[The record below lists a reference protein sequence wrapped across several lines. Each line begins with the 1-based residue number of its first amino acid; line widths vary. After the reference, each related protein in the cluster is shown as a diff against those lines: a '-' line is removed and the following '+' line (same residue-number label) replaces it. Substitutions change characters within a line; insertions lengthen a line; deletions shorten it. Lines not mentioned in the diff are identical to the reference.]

1 QAPVAPQGGGRVHLD
16 ERLADDPDPVAEALR
31 LVEVVRADHDRA
43 SGVAETADEV
53 ADVLGRGWIE
63 RARRLVEVDDLRL
76 VEQGARDGYLLAH
89 PLAESRNPPV
99 PHLRELHDAEVVVDR
114 SPQGRAG
121 QPVQP
126 AVVAQVLAGRELVV
140 QAGRLGQDA
149 ADGADAPRF
158 GAKAHA
164 VDPRG
169 AGRRHHQTREHPN
182 GGRLAGT
189 IRPEQPEDLTVTDGE
204 AQVLHRLERAEALAE
219 ALHLDHG
226 TSPDQPGSAAPHS
239 SRHVREGPSG
249 TMVAPS
255 ATGEPPDRCLS
266 GRWRAGVPSSGACYA
281 VASTTSPSTTDGG
294 RPEKSSSIPARSP
307 CWPGTASGLRS
318 SASGAT
324 RQEGR
329 CWRSR
334 PGRSSPARTP
344 RRRPCASSSRRP
356 SWRPMRG
363 TGALPSS

>member
-149 ADGADAPRF
+149 ADGADAPRV

-182 GGRLAGT
+182 GSRLAGT

-239 SRHVREGPSG
+239 SRHVRVRDLP
-249 TMVAPS
+249 VRWLRRAP
-255 ATGEPPDRCLS
+255 TGEPSDRCLS
-266 GRWRAGVPSSGACYA
+266 GRWRAGVPSSGAWY
-281 VASTTSPSTTDGG
+281 
-294 RPEKSSSIPARSP
+294 
-307 CWPGTASGLRS
+307 
-318 SASGAT
+318 
-324 RQEGR
+324 
-329 CWRSR
+329 
-334 PGRSSPARTP
+334 
-344 RRRPCASSSRRP
+344 
-356 SWRPMRG
+356 
-363 TGALPSS
+363 